1 MTVELVSTGTEL
13 LLGEVTEAH
22 LAFVGRELRTL
33 GLRLERQT
41 VVPDGAV
48 VRRVLEDAL
57 FRSDVVLVT
66 GGLGVTSDDNTREAA
81 AEAIGREL
89 EFQEAVD
96 ARIRAFCAAKGIA
109 ALPETIRRQAMVPKG
124 AQILWNSVGTAP
136 GLFVQKGRLAMFLLP
151 GPPRELVPMWRA
163 AVVPWLRARAEGQV
177 FLWRSW
183 WSVGLGEWEVQER
196 VEEGLRA
203 LGIREIGYCERAGEV
218 ELRIGHSEA
227 SVLDQAEALVKKRL
241 GSALFGEDGTTLEA
255 AVVGLATRSGKT
267 IATAESCTGG
277 LVSHR
282 LTDVPGSSE
291 AFTFGWIA
299 YANEAKVAELGVDRE
314 LLAAHG
320 AVSAAVAEAM
330 ALGASRRS
338 GADLAVAVTG
348 IAGPAGGTAE
358 KPVGLVWFGLATKE
372 KVHSFRKTFPGDRSM
387 VKRLASQ
394 AALDALRQALLAGG
408 ELAL

>member
-33 GLRLERQT
+33 GLRLDRQT

-57 FRSDVVLVT
+57 FRSDAVLVT
-66 GGLGVTSDDNTREAA
+66 GGLGITSDDNTREAA

-96 ARIRAFCAAKGIA
+96 SRIRAFCSAKGIV
-109 ALPETIRRQAMVPKG
+109 ALPGTIRRQAMVPKG

-136 GLFVQKGRLAMFLLP
+136 GLFIQKGRLAMFLLP

-163 AVVPWLRARAEGQV
+163 AVVPWLRARAEGQA

-183 WSVGLGEWEVQER
+183 WSVGLGEGEVQER
-196 VEEGLRA
+196 VEEGLRT
-203 LGIREIGYCERAGEV
+203 LGIQEIGYCERAGEV
-218 ELRIGHSEA
+218 ELRIGHPEA
-227 SVLDQAEALVKKRL
+227 SILNQAEALVKERL
-241 GSALFGEDGTTLEA
+241 GSALFGEDGATLEA
-255 AVVGLATRSGKT
+255 AVVGLATHLGKI

-282 LTDVPGSSE
+282 LTDVPGSSR

-299 YANEAKVAELGVDRE
+299 YANEAKVTELGVDPE

-320 AVSAAVAEAM
+320 AVSAEVAEAM
-330 ALGASRRS
+330 ARGALRRS

-348 IAGPAGGTAE
+348 IAGPAGGTPE

-372 KVHSFRKTFPGDRSM
+372 KARSFRKTFLGDRSM

-394 AALDALRQALLAGG
+394 AALDALRQTLLA
-408 ELAL
+408 ESERAL